1 MIHDVIVVGAG
12 PGGSAAAS
20 FLARRGADVLLLDK
34 SDFPRDKVCGDGL
47 TPQALYWCERLG
59 CIDEVLAQTQGVI
72 HDCDLFVNGNR
83 VLTGGFPDGTAY
95 PDFAVLLDRR
105 RFDHTLMRN
114 ALANGARFRAGVR
127 VRGIE
132 RDAEAAT
139 VLART
144 PTGTE
149 AFRGRIVIGADG
161 VTSAV
166 SRAIGNTLK
175 DGVMAVSLRT
185 YYRGVKVSGAPIRVY
200 FDHDYFPGYGWLFVD
215 DAGFA
220 NIGLGYAFDRK
231 FPLADL
237 GACFRRFIATELA
250 DALRDAERCGGVS
263 GGSAAFY
270 RPRRV
275 VDDHVMLIGDAA
287 NQADPLNGGGIHK
300 AMESAYLA
308 AEAAL
313 AALETGD
320 LSRRGLQRY
329 EELLRQHV
337 ECDWQTAEIFLAIAK
352 NPNLREI
359 CLFVLEQIGRLT
371 SEDRRFEAFCAGVFS
386 GVLSQS
392 IALSPRALYHAFP
405 RDRTA
410 WAAFLS
416 ANGGAAAPA
425 RLARGA
431 AAGLLAAG
439 RGALRD
445 PVPNIDWGLEVAT
458 KALRL
463 GSRHVNAWAGV

>member
-1 MIHDVIVVGAG
+1 MHDVIVVGAG

-20 FLARRGADVLLLDK
+20 FLARRGLDVLLLDK

-47 TPQALYWCERLG
+47 TPQALYWCDRLG
-59 CIDEVLAQTQGVI
+59 CIDEVLAQTRGVI
-72 HDCDLFVNGNR
+72 HDCDLFVNGKR

-114 ALANGARFRAGVR
+114 ALAHGARFRAGVS
-127 VRGIE
+127 VRGVE
-132 RDAEAAT
+132 RDAEGAT
-139 VLART
+139 VVART
-144 PTGTE
+144 AAGVE
-149 AFRGRIVIGADG
+149 RIRARLVIGSDG
-161 VTSAV
+161 VSSAV

-175 DGVMAVSLRT
+175 DGVMAISLRT
-185 YYRGVKVSGAPIRVY
+185 YYTAVKIEGAPIRVY
-200 FDHDYFPGYGWLFVD
+200 FDRDYFPGYGWLFVD

-220 NIGLGYAFDRK
+220 NIGLGYAFDRN

-237 GACFRRFIATELA
+237 AATFKRFVATELA
-250 DALRDAERCGGVS
+250 DALKGATQCAGVS

-270 RPRRV
+270 RPRAV
-275 VDDHVMLIGDAA
+275 VDDRVMLVGDAA

-300 AMESAYLA
+300 AMEGAYLA
-308 AEAAL
+308 AEAAADAL
-313 AALETGD
+313 AADD
-320 LSRRGLQRY
+320 LSRRGLRGY
-329 EELLRQHV
+329 EDLLRQHV
-337 ECDWQTAEIFLAIAK
+337 ERDWQTAEIFLAVAK
-352 NPNLREI
+352 NPNLREF
-359 CLFVLEQIGRLT
+359 CLFLLEQIGRLT
-371 SEDRRFEAFCAGVFS
+371 SEDPRFEAFCAGVFS

-392 IALSPRALYHAFP
+392 IVLSPRALALAFP

-410 WAAFLS
+410 WGAFLA
-416 ANGGAAAPA
+416 ANGGPAAPVH
-425 RLARGA
+425 LATQVA
-431 AAGLLAAG
+431 LGLLSAG

-463 GSRHVNAWAGV
+463 GSRHLGARAGS

>member
-20 FLARRGADVLLLDK
+20 FLARRGVDVLLLDK

-47 TPQALYWCERLG
+47 TPQALYWCDRLG
-59 CIDEVLAQTQGVI
+59 CVDEVLAQTQGVI
-72 HDCDLFVNGNR
+72 HDCDLFVNGRR

-114 ALANGARFRAGVR
+114 AISNGSKFRAGVT
-127 VRGIE
+127 VRAIE

-144 PTGTE
+144 PTGQE

-161 VTSAV
+161 VASSV

-185 YYRGVKVSGAPIRVY
+185 YYRGVKVTGAPIRVY
-200 FDHDYFPGYGWLFVD
+200 FDRDYFPGYGWLFVD

-220 NIGLGYAFDRK
+220 NIGLGYAFDRN
-231 FPLADL
+231 FPLGDL
-237 GACFRRFIATELA
+237 NACFRRFIATELA
-250 DALRDAERCGGVS
+250 DALADAERCGGVS

-270 RPRRV
+270 RPRAI
-275 VDDHVMLIGDAA
+275 VDDRVMLVGDAA

-308 AEAAL
+308 AEAAVGALDRGDVSREGL
-313 AALETGD
+313 AQYET
-320 LSRRGLQRY
+320 
-329 EELLRQHV
+329 LLRQHV
-337 ECDWQTAEIFLAIAK
+337 ECDWQTAEMFLTIAK
-352 NPNLREI
+352 NPNLSDF

-371 SEDRRFEAFCAGVFS
+371 SEDPQFEAFCAGVFS

-392 IALSPRALYHAFP
+392 IAASPRALYHAFP
-405 RDRTA
+405 RDRSA
-410 WAAFLS
+410 WAAFLAS
-416 ANGGAAAPA
+416 NGGPAAPA
-425 RLARGA
+425 HLARRA
-431 AAGLLAAG
+431 TAGLLAAG

-445 PVPNIDWGLEVAT
+445 PMPNIDWGLEVAT

-463 GSRHVNAWAGV
+463 GSRHVRSWAGA